1 MSLLFL
7 TALRGISKMEKLNR
21 KNIQI
26 ITALFFREKDAEKF
40 CKLKDNKI
48 GWVIKPILIYH
59 KIQFFAVMRGY

>member
-1 MSLLFL
+1 
-7 TALRGISKMEKLNR
+7 MEKLNR